1 MRYTI
6 YGSVPLRK
14 KNEVKKM
21 FLLKVGA
28 WSWAYFQRFQ
38 PIQERFKFLKY
49 YVHVIFGINNAV
61 LNRGW
66 KIPFS
71 VSLQIT

>member
-1 MRYTI
+1 MRNVI
-6 YGSVPLRK
+6 YSYFPRK
-14 KNEVKKM
+14 RKM

-49 YVHVIFGINNAV
+49 YVHVIFGINNT
-61 LNRGW
+61 
-66 KIPFS
+66 S
-71 VSLQIT
+71 